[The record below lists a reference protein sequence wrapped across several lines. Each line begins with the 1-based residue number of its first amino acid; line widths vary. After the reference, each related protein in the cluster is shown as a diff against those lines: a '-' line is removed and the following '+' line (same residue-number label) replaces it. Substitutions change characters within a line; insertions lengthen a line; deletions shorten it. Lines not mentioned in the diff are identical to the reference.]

1 MGVVRVVVVVE
12 PRASKP
18 ARPTSGAFCEC
29 FPPSSSP
36 RLTSHTLPC
45 RVLDGT
51 LDEEVVWCGWDQRKM
66 RERVAKLKAMER
78 QEGGVSAEE
87 AHADALLERLATSH
101 LTGGMQ

>member
-1 MGVVRVVVVVE
+1 
-12 PRASKP
+12 
-18 ARPTSGAFCEC
+18 
-29 FPPSSSP
+29 
-36 RLTSHTLPC
+36 
-45 RVLDGT
+45 
-51 LDEEVVWCGWDQRKM
+51 M